1 MQTTY
6 FGLWSATKIKQVTD
20 LLRDLDVKFEVTENP
35 TTQEMLREWCAWDP
49 TAANPTVGFDLW
61 ISHVDIPKVGTKIV
75 EAFPERK
82 FGAA

>member
-6 FGLWSATKIKQVTD
+6 FGLWSATKIRQVTD
-20 LLRDLDVKFEVTENP
+20 LLRGLDVRFQVTEHP
-35 TTQEMLREWCAWDP
+35 TTQEVLENWCAWDP

-61 ISHVDIPKVGTKIV
+61 ISSADLTKAGTKIV
-75 EAFPERK
+75 EAFPDRK